1 MAGIYVVSELG
12 GSTDISVYSMISFG
26 VGNLLSIP
34 LTAPLADRIGS
45 IKLLVYS
52 LLLYTFFSLL
62 CGAASTFVLF
72 NIFRFGLGIAS
83 GPFYV
88 LCRRLLVACAPVE
101 KAASYSFV
109 MLLMY
114 AIVPVLGATFGAWL
128 AYENLWRWIFHI
140 NEPISLCLA
149 VYFWLFF
156 RQEDGP
162 LASSVVLD
170 RVGYVFF
177 AIGMVSLVA
186 AAVLSQQLDWYRSPL
201 LVALTAIGMPS
212 LLFFILWDLSS
223 PTPLLRL
230 DLLRSSLLSYS
241 LINLFVLFSAYFG
254 MIILITLW
262 LNIYVNYTPW
272 WVSALIGTMAVAGV
286 IAYFVSKSLL
296 ARVDPRWTLA
306 LAIFCFARSCYYS
319 VYFDVDV
326 DFFHLA
332 VARFFA
338 GLGLVLFLLP
348 LFQLAMASYGAEK
361 SSAVFVLFQVV
372 RVLASSLGS
381 GLYVIL
387 WQRRQVFFHERLGE
401 ELTINS
407 QLTLD
412 YFQRAINVFHLTR
425 EQATEQLDV
434 FLTRQATS
442 LALND
447 VFGFM
452 GYLLLGLLALLALSF
467 FKKMAIAK
475 DATHG

>member
-1 MAGIYVVSELG
+1 
-12 GSTDISVYSMISFG
+12 
-26 VGNLLSIP
+26 
-34 LTAPLADRIGS
+34 
-45 IKLLVYS
+45 
-52 LLLYTFFSLL
+52 
-62 CGAASTFVLF
+62 
-72 NIFRFGLGIAS
+72 
-83 GPFYV
+83 
-88 LCRRLLVACAPVE
+88 
-101 KAASYSFV
+101 
-109 MLLMY
+109 
-114 AIVPVLGATFGAWL
+114 
-128 AYENLWRWIFHI
+128 
-140 NEPISLCLA
+140 
-149 VYFWLFF
+149 
-156 RQEDGP
+156 
-162 LASSVVLD
+162 
-170 RVGYVFF
+170 
-177 AIGMVSLVA
+177 
-186 AAVLSQQLDWYRSPL
+186 
-201 LVALTAIGMPS
+201 
-212 LLFFILWDLSS
+212 
-223 PTPLLRL
+223 
-230 DLLRSSLLSYS
+230 
-241 LINLFVLFSAYFG
+241 
-254 MIILITLW
+254 
-262 LNIYVNYTPW
+262 
-272 WVSALIGTMAVAGV
+272 MAVAGV

-306 LAIFCFARSCYYS
+306 LAIFCFASSCYYS

-425 EQATEQLDV
+425 EQATDQLDV